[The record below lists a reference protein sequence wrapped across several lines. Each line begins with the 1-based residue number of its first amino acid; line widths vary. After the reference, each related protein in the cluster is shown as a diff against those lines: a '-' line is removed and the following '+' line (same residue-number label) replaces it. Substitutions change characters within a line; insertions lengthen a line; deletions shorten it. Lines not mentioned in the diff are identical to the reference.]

1 MWLKICFVL
10 ALFDQMNYIKLI
22 YLSVFCG
29 IISIL
34 SFFNIVYSYYLNLYL
49 NLNTYIY
56 TFFLSFILCIFFYV
70 SKKNDVKKTT
80 IYEKILTVFL
90 GYFLLPL
97 IISIPFY
104 FSIYNLTFVNSYF
117 EAISGFTSTGFT
129 IFDNI
134 NDIDQSL
141 ILWRSSSQWI
151 GGLYFLFS
159 VILLIDI
166 FDHSFKKSLTNFISF
181 NKAETF
187 KQSLKIFLLYTSIT
201 LGIFIILNMSGIR
214 LFNSLNLAMT
224 LISSG
229 GFLPSNN
236 LSNVLTNNYQIIVT
250 SLLMLT
256 SFFSIFLV
264 YNLVFAKNHNMN
276 FFNEDIHLLFYFIL
290 LMFIFFIFLNFDNNF
305 ITLFLS
311 ITSSVSNIG
320 FSLNNNS
327 TNLSFILLLLVI
339 IGGSFFSTS
348 SGIRFLKIYSLF
360 KYSINEILSYS
371 KPKNIFVNKHLFSKE
386 YFRLDEI
393 YKYFLS
399 VIIFILSLLFL
410 TFLLTLTDIE
420 FEKSFKLSV
429 LTLMNTVNSSIYGL
443 SDFSFYDLHS
453 LTKYYLIFFMII
465 GRLELLT
472 LLIICKKFLF
482 KN

>member
-1 MWLKICFVL
+1 
-10 ALFDQMNYIKLI
+10 MNYIKLI

-34 SFFNIVYSYYLNLYL
+34 SLFNIVYSYYLNLYL
-49 NLNTYIY
+49 NLNTYVY
-56 TFFLSFILCIFFYV
+56 TFLISIVLTVIFYI
-70 SKKNDVKKTT
+70 SKNNDEKKIT
-80 IYEKILTVFL
+80 IYEKILTILV
-90 GYFLLPL
+90 GYFLLPV
-97 IISIPFY
+97 IIAIPFY

-134 NDIDQSL
+134 NHIDQSL
-141 ILWRSSSQWI
+141 ILWRSASQWV

-159 VILLIDI
+159 IILLIDI

-181 NKAETF
+181 NKAETL
-187 KQSLKIFLLYTSIT
+187 KQSLKIFLLYTTIT
-201 LGIFIILNMSGIR
+201 LGIFFILNIFEIR
-214 LFNSLNLAMT
+214 MFNSLNLAMT
-224 LISSG
+224 IISSG
-229 GFLPSNN
+229 GFLPSNSLAN
-236 LSNVLTNNYQIIVT
+236 ILIENSQILIT

-256 SFFSIFLV
+256 SFFSIFLT
-264 YNLVFAKNHNMN
+264 YNLIFTKNHNLN
-276 FFNEDIHLLFYFIL
+276 FFNEDAHLLIYFLTL
-290 LMFIFFIFLNFDNNF
+290 LFIFFVFLNFDNNF
-305 ITLFLS
+305 IELFLS
-311 ITSSVSNIG
+311 LTSSVSNIG
-320 FSLNNNS
+320 FSLDNNS
-327 TNLSFILLLLVI
+327 KNLSFIFLIIVM

-371 KPKNIFVNKHLFSKE
+371 RPKNIYINKHLFSKE
-386 YFRLDEI
+386 FFQLNEI
-393 YKYFLS
+393 YKYFLT
-399 VIIFILSLLFL
+399 VIIFIISLLFL
-410 TFLLTLTDIE
+410 TLLLTLSGIE
-420 FEKSFKLSV
+420 FENSFKLSI
-429 LTLMNTVNSSIYGL
+429 LTLMNTVNSSMYGL
-443 SDFSFYDLHS
+443 NDFSFYDLHF

>member
-1 MWLKICFVL
+1 
-10 ALFDQMNYIKLI
+10 MNYIKLI

-49 NLNTYIY
+49 NLHTYVY
-56 TFFLSFILCIFFYV
+56 TFVLSIFLALLFYYL
-70 SKKNDVKKTT
+70 KNKNKNKIT
-80 IYEKILTVFL
+80 IYEKIITILL

-97 IISIPFY
+97 IIALPFY

-134 NDIDQSL
+134 NYIDQSL
-141 ILWRSSSQWI
+141 ILWRSASQWV

-159 VILLIDI
+159 IILLIDI
-166 FDHSFKKSLTNFISF
+166 FDYSFKKSLTNFISF
-181 NKAETF
+181 NKAETL
-187 KQSLKIFLLYTSIT
+187 KQSFKIFLLYSLMT
-201 LGIFIILNMSGIR
+201 LGIFIILNIFEIR
-214 LFNSLNLAMT
+214 MFNSLNLAMT
-224 LISSG
+224 IISSG
-229 GFLPSNN
+229 GFLPTNY
-236 LSNVLTNNYQIIVT
+236 LSNILINNSQIVMI

-256 SFFSIFLV
+256 SFFSIFLT
-264 YNLVFAKNHNMN
+264 YNLIFTKNHNLN
-276 FFNEDIHLLFYFIL
+276 FFNEDIHLLFYLLIILFIS
-290 LMFIFFIFLNFDNNF
+290 FTFLNFDHNF
-305 ITLFLS
+305 SELLLS
-311 ITSSVSNIG
+311 LISSVSNIG

-327 TNLSFILLLLVI
+327 TNLSFALLILVM

-348 SGIRFLKIYSLF
+348 SGIRFLKVYSLF

-371 KPKNIFVNKHLFSKE
+371 RPKNIYINKHLFSKE
-386 YFRLDEI
+386 SFQLNEI
-393 YKYFLS
+393 YKYFLT
-399 VIIFILSLLFL
+399 VIVFIISLLFL
-410 TFLLTLTDIE
+410 TFLLTLSGVN
-420 FEKSFKLSV
+420 FENSFKLSI
-429 LTLMNTVNSSIYGL
+429 LTLMNTVNSSMYGL

-453 LTKYYLIFFMII
+453 FTKYYLIFFMII

>member
-1 MWLKICFVL
+1 MHNV
-10 ALFDQMNYIKLI
+10 KLI
-22 YLSVFCG
+22 YLCIFCG
-29 IISIL
+29 VISVL
-34 SFFNIVYSYYLNLYL
+34 SFFNIIYSYYLNLYL

-56 TFFLSFILCIFFYV
+56 TFLLSIFLMILFYYFNN
-70 SKKNDVKKTT
+70 NDEKKTT
-80 IYEKILTVFL
+80 IYVRILTILL

-104 FSIYNLTFVNSYF
+104 FSIYNLTFINSYF
-117 EAISGFTSTGFT
+117 ESISGFTSTGFT

-134 NDIDQSL
+134 NHIDQSL
-141 ILWRSSSQWI
+141 ILWRSASQWV

-159 VILLIDI
+159 IILLIDI
-166 FDHSFKKSLTNFISF
+166 FDNSFKKSLTNFISF

-187 KQSLKIFLLYTSIT
+187 KQSLKIFLLYSLLT
-201 LGIFIILNMSGIR
+201 LGIFIILNIFNIR
-214 LFNSLNLAMT
+214 SFNSLNLAMT
-224 LISSG
+224 IISSG
-229 GFLPSNN
+229 GFLPSND
-236 LSNVLTNNYQIIVT
+236 LSNILINNSQIVIT

-264 YNLVFAKNHNMN
+264 YNLFFTKNHNLN
-276 FFNEDIHLLFYFIL
+276 FFNEDIHLLFYFITL
-290 LMFIFFIFLNFDNNF
+290 LLIFFTFLNFDNNF
-305 ITLFLS
+305 IELFLS
-311 ITSSVSNIG
+311 LTSSVSNIG
-320 FSLNNNS
+320 FSLNSNS
-327 TNLSFILLLLVI
+327 VSLSFIFLILVM

-371 KPKNIFVNKHLFSKE
+371 RPKNIYINKHLFSKDS
-386 YFRLDEI
+386 FKLDEI

-399 VIIFILSLLFL
+399 VIVFIISLLIL
-410 TFLLTLTDIE
+410 TFLLTLSGIE
-420 FEKSFKLSV
+420 FESSFKLSI
-429 LTLMNTVNSSIYGL
+429 LTIMNTVNSSMFGL
-443 SDFSFYDLHS
+443 SDFSFYDLHFM
-453 LTKYYLIFFMII
+453 TKYYLIFFMIV